1 MVNVPRRAGRRVIL
15 NFHGI
20 GDPPASVP
28 ADEVAY
34 WCPADQWPPLVQ
46 VVAEAVHEGRPV
58 EVTFDDGN
66 VSDVHEALPALLRH
80 GLTATFHACAGR
92 VDRPGY
98 LDEPMLRDLHEAGMG
113 IGSHGWDHVDLRP
126 LTEAGLLRETRDS
139 QQRIA
144 DACGSPVNDFA
155 VPLGSYDRRVLR
167 HLRNYATVYTSD
179 ATTATSST
187 WLVPRWSYVQG
198 WSTRLI
204 HELTH
209 AGESVPHRLRQRLSM
224 TVKRWR

>member
-1 MVNVPRRAGRRVIL
+1 MDVPRRAGRRVIL

-28 ADEVAY
+28 AAEVPY
-34 WCPADQWPPLVQ
+34 WCPLDQWLPLVE

-66 VSDVHEALPALLRH
+66 VSDVQHALPALLKY

-92 VDRPGY
+92 IGRRDY
-98 LDEPMLRDLHEAGMG
+98 LDEPMMRHLHEAGMQV
-113 IGSHGWDHVDLRP
+113 GSHGWDHVDLRP
-126 LTEAGLLRETRDS
+126 LTDADLVRETRDS
-139 QQRIA
+139 QHRIE
-144 DACGSPVNDFA
+144 DACGWPVRDFA

-167 HLRNYATVYTSD
+167 HLRDYATVYTSD
-179 ATTATSST
+179 ATTGARGAR
-187 WLVPRWSYVQG
+187 LVPRWSYVQG
-198 WSTRLI
+198 WSTRLV
-204 HELTH
+204 HDL
-209 AGESVPHRLRQRLSM
+209 ACGDESVGHRLRQHLSM